1 MEQYDGRKIA
11 LVEDA
16 ISSHFDTLV
25 AAQERVPDDARIPNE
40 RDHGPRIPI
49 TGPRRRDPGR
59 PRLARA
65 VQLRQSR
72 GGYGVHGRW

>member
-16 ISSHFDTLV
+16 IPSHFGTLV

-40 RDHGPRIPI
+40 RGHGPRVPI
-49 TGPRRRDPGR
+49 VGPRCRDPGR
-59 PRLARA
+59 PRLARV

-72 GGYGVHGRW
+72 GGYGVHGRR